1 MGTKRGGFCPPLVL
15 SEANRIT
22 IKIYYLARNLVTN
35 FDCFG
40 ACNTIKNREQII
52 TIIST
57 IQQGNHHFFGHGFV
71 LNRVEI
77 LGLTDATL
85 TCPECYLSEVI
96 IEGKV

>member
-1 MGTKRGGFCPPLVL
+1 ML

-22 IKIYYLARNLVTN
+22 AEVYCISGNVVSFILNKS
-35 FDCFG
+35 
-40 ACNTIKNREQII
+40 IKNSKQII
-52 TIIST
+52 TIVST